1 MEKRTTIY
9 DIARELGI
17 STATVN
23 RALNGKPR
31 VKEETRAQV
40 LETAEKLGFKPNL
53 LARSLARRKLR
64 IAVVAFTSFPEF
76 HSRFIEGTREAG
88 RELRDFNVEV
98 DYFSYNDGA
107 SDTPDAERFLNDT
120 LEHIVSSGYDGALVL
135 ARQHEVL
142 RRFAERGVYL
152 AAAVNDVEPDL
163 RRFYVSYNGLIAG
176 RIAAE
181 LIYRL
186 MPDRTKP
193 IAVASAWAGIGIH
206 KLIDQGF
213 HEQLEIMPLNLFRIC
228 YNIDNAD
235 VAYASTCQLLD
246 DCPDLGAIYVNS
258 FNSSG
263 VLRAVRERGLAGKI
277 LMITSDISEELRAC
291 IRDGVVT
298 ATIFQNQ
305 YEQGKR
311 GLHMLYQ
318 ALANNEPVHG
328 NIMIDPQIVMRSN
341 LDLFI

>member
-23 RALNGKPR
+23 RALTGKPR
-31 VKEETRAQV
+31 VREETRTLV
-40 LETAEKLGFKPNL
+40 LETAEKMGFKPNT

-64 IAVVAFTSFPEF
+64 IAVLAFTSFPEF
-76 HSRFIEGTREAG
+76 HQRFIDGTREAG

-98 DYFSYNDGA
+98 DYFSYNDGV
-107 SDTPDAERFLNDT
+107 SDTPEAERFLEET
-120 LEHIVSSGYDGALVL
+120 LEYIVSSGYDGALVL
-135 ARQHEVL
+135 ARQHEVM

-152 AAAVNDVEPDL
+152 AAAINDIEPDV
-163 RRFYVSYNGLIAG
+163 RRFYVSYNGFVAG
-176 RIAAE
+176 RMAAE

-193 IAVASAWAGIGIH
+193 VAVASAWAGVGIH
-206 KLIDQGF
+206 KMIDRGF
-213 HEQLEIMPLNLFRIC
+213 RQQIREMPLNLFRVC
-228 YNIDNAD
+228 YNIDNGE

-246 DCPDLGAIYVNS
+246 DCPELGAIYVNS

-263 VLRAVRERGLAGKI
+263 VIRAVRERGMAGKI
-277 LMITSDISEELRAC
+277 LMITSDISDELRTC
-291 IRDGVVT
+291 IQEGVVT

-311 GLHMLYQ
+311 GLHMIYQ
-318 ALANNEPVHG
+318 ALANNEPVCG
-328 NIMIDPQIVMRSN
+328 NIMIDPQIIMNSN